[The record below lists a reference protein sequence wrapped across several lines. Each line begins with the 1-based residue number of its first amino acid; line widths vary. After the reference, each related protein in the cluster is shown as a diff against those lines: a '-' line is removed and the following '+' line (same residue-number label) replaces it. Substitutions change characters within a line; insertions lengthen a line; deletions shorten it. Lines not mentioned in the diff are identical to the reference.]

1 MGRDRPW
8 WAQDRAEVIRRCQR
22 HSVEE
27 AAGTRSLLLQVTSGC
42 SRRQNMQGWRSSPF
56 MDVVNIRYGKEAT
69 TPEATD
75 GWYKVGL
82 MTLGTQLRAVPGMIR
97 NASGPSVVP
106 ILRCVFLQH
115 SGQEHISNEDAAV
128 NQPHSRGL
136 RQESLG
142 ATAAGPAR
150 CGYNQ
155 LDASERLR
163 RPSDSKRHR
172 DWQGKWP
179 GAYR

>member
-1 MGRDRPW
+1 
-8 WAQDRAEVIRRCQR
+8 
-22 HSVEE
+22 
-27 AAGTRSLLLQVTSGC
+27 
-42 SRRQNMQGWRSSPF
+42 

-128 NQPHSRGL
+128 NQPHSLGL
-136 RQESLG
+136 RQELLG
-142 ATAAGPAR
+142 ALYSWPSTLRLQSVGSLRGTATAIGQQTPSRLANGR
-150 CGYNQ
+150 VHTDDDLVIPRRATGASQPYN
-155 LDASERLR
+155 S
-163 RPSDSKRHR
+163 
-172 DWQGKWP
+172 
-179 GAYR
+179 

>member
-1 MGRDRPW
+1 M
-8 WAQDRAEVIRRCQR
+8 IRRCQR

-27 AAGTRSLLLQVTSGC
+27 AAGTKSLLLQVTSGC

-56 MDVVNIRYGKEAT
+56 MDVVNIRCGKEAT

-97 NASGPSVVP
+97 NASGPSVVY
-106 ILRCVFLQH
+106 RFY
-115 SGQEHISNEDAAV
+115 DASFCSTADRSTSATKM
-128 NQPHSRGL
+128 QQL
-136 RQESLG
+136 TSLIV
-142 ATAAGPAR
+142 
-150 CGYNQ
+150 CGY
-155 LDASERLR
+155 DRSRWERLQR
-163 RPSDSKRHR
+163 AQHVAATISWMPPRDCDGHR
-172 DWQGKWP
+172 TANWQGKWP